1 MPFPKITEAVM
12 GVLKNPQKEAENG
25 CKDYIT
31 SITPNKSA
39 PLNKEEV
46 KELYLKLRTSGVD
59 HIANIFHR
67 SIGHSSLCTLQ
78 RLVNSML

>member
-1 MPFPKITEAVM
+1 MPFPKITEGVM

-25 CKDYIT
+25 CNRCKDYIT

-46 KELYLKLRTSGVD
+46 KEL
-59 HIANIFHR
+59 
-67 SIGHSSLCTLQ
+67 
-78 RLVNSML
+78 